1 MDWNIMIKNADVSLR
16 DIKRLRNGQAI
27 IFILLAAGFVYL
39 NHKTKKLE
47 TKISKLEG
55 VREED

>member
-1 MDWNIMIKNADVSLR
+1 MDWNIIVKNADVSLR
-16 DIKRLRNGQAI
+16 DIKRLRNGQII
-27 IFILLAAGFVYL
+27 IFGLLAAGFIYL
-39 NHKTKKLE
+39 KRKTIKLE